1 MVIILVII
9 YYLHFIDELPN
20 LVTALLSKVNN
31 KILLYKN
38 LWDTG
43 QVYLGLQSQ
52 CLSNNGGEFAP
63 KDFID
68 FCENLNI
75 KTKTTAAESPWSN
88 GICECHD
95 AIITETLK
103 VKEDRRP
110 WHGLKVQ
117 KTL

>member
-1 MVIILVII
+1 MGHWASIFGTPVSV
-9 YYLHFIDELPN
+9 F
-20 LVTALLSKVNN
+20 
-31 KILLYKN
+31 
-38 LWDTG
+38 
-43 QVYLGLQSQ
+43 
-52 CLSNNGGEFAP
+52 SNNGGEFAS

-88 GICECHD
+88 GICERHD

-103 VKEDRRP
+103 VKEDRRKQP
-110 WHGLKVQ
+110 WHGLEVQ